1 MFFKFNCFV
10 LVAILLLIS
19 LKWMKKRFDILELFL
34 LYMFTSVFCQQ
45 FFYLIASPYNKIN
58 VVEEYLPFLAA
69 RIQYTITFPIL
80 LMWVL
85 YSLKG
90 DIKLSIKIGICF
102 CWVIGGVFIEKI
114 MFLLGILITKEGIW
128 LPYIDMVMAMIVL
141 VSSLF
146 FIEIIHPILKKEKMV
161 R

>member
-1 MFFKFNCFV
+1 M
-10 LVAILLLIS
+10 LLLIS

-45 FFYLIASPYNKIN
+45 FFYVFASPYPMIN

-69 RIQYTITFPIL
+69 RIQYSVSFPIL

-85 YSLKG
+85 YYLKG
-90 DIKLSIKIGICF
+90 NNRLSIRIGVCF
-102 CWVIGGVFIEKI
+102 CWVTGGVLMEKI
-114 MFLLGILITKEGIW
+114 MLLLGILTTKEGLW
-128 LPYIDMVMAMIVL
+128 RPYIDMVMAMIVL
-141 VSSLF
+141 VLSVYF
-146 FIEIIHPILKKEKMV
+146 MEIMHPILKKEKMV